1 MFVNVK
7 VYEMNMNIRYVIFFD
22 VIVLNRINNTKSL
35 CNTIDI

>member
-7 VYEMNMNIRYVIFFD
+7 VYEMNIRYVIFFD